1 MIKLITD
8 NDLDGNSCFIVA
20 KIFLNED
27 IDVTKSGPKK
37 VNNDVLEVIQNHEQY
52 SKIFITDLSV
62 NSEVA
67 KELDKISNK
76 ICLLDHHI
84 SAEFL
89 NDYSWANVHV
99 KLNNRKTCGAE
110 LLLNYL
116 YENMNQNNIDKNH
129 RIFDFI
135 EITRRYD
142 TWEWYDV
149 YNDDIPKKMNDLMY
163 IKGKDEFT
171 DEMLIKIKSGE
182 ELFDTIDIA
191 LLKFRQKEIEREI
204 DKLDDNIV
212 TTDILGYKAG
222 VVFTQNFISEVGNQ
236 LSERHPEL
244 DFIAIINGSSV
255 SFRTVKDDVN
265 VSEIAKVFGGGGHVK
280 ASGCGI
286 DSKLSK
292 KYIDSIFKV
301 SFFDRI
307 FRKIKYKK

>member
-89 NDYSWANVHV
+89 NDYSWANVYV

-129 RIFDFI
+129 RIFDFV

-204 DKLDDNIV
+204 DKLDDKIV

-244 DFIAIINGSSV
+244 DFIAIINGSSI
-255 SFRTVKDDVN
+255 SFRTAKDDVN

>member
-76 ICLLDHHI
+76 LCLLDHHV

-99 KLNNRKTCGAE
+99 KLNDRKTCGAE

-116 YENMNQNNIDKNH
+116 YENMNQNSIDKNH
-129 RIFDFI
+129 RIFDFV

-182 ELFDTIDIA
+182 EPFDTIDIA
-191 LLKFRQKEIEREI
+191 LLTFRQKEIEREI
-204 DKLDDNIV
+204 DKLDDKIV

-255 SFRTVKDDVN
+255 SFRTAKDDIN

>member
-76 ICLLDHHI
+76 ICLLDHHV

-89 NDYSWANVHV
+89 NYYSWANVHV

-116 YENMNQNNIDKNH
+116 YENMNQNSIDKNH
-129 RIFDFI
+129 RIFDFV
-135 EITRRYD
+135 ETTRRYD

-182 ELFDTIDIA
+182 EPFDTIDIA

-204 DKLDDNIV
+204 DKLDDKIV

-222 VVFTQNFISEVGNQ
+222 VVFTNNFISEVGNQ

-244 DFIAIINGSSV
+244 DLIAIINGSSV

>member
-129 RIFDFI
+129 RIFDFV
-135 EITRRYD
+135 ETTRRYD

-182 ELFDTIDIA
+182 EPFDTIDIA

-204 DKLDDNIV
+204 DKLDDKIV

-222 VVFTQNFISEVGNQ
+222 VVFTNNFISEVGNQ

-244 DFIAIINGSSV
+244 DLIAIINGSSV

>member
-76 ICLLDHHI
+76 ICLLDHHV

-99 KLNNRKTCGAE
+99 KLNDRKTCGAE

-129 RIFDFI
+129 RIFDFV
-135 EITRRYD
+135 ETTRRYD

-182 ELFDTIDIA
+182 EPFDTIDIA
-191 LLKFRQKEIEREI
+191 LLTFRQKEIEREI
-204 DKLDDNIV
+204 DKLDDKIV

-255 SFRTVKDDVN
+255 SFRTAKDDIN